1 MIIAVY
7 LSLVLAVALILV
19 AVLGPSS
26 RPAER
31 HIQLPMEKARSARP
45 DLRSVISRIFPFTHL
60 LLEKLKLEGRLNNRL
75 AAAHLK
81 LSAAEF
87 FNYKLI
93 LMLFLGAI
101 GFFGFGRIALF
112 ALLAGLAFGYIIP
125 DILLNKKIMQRKR
138 IIAKRLPET
147 VDLLG
152 LCVEAGLDFTVAVKW
167 VIEKN
172 RVNPVLEELSFLL
185 EEIKWGKSRAQALKD
200 MATRLNVREVTS
212 FVQILVQAER
222 MGTPVAEAFGILS
235 EDMRLQRFHEGERY
249 AMKAPIKILLPL
261 IFCILPVI
269 AIIIG
274 GPIFLQFT
282 EGGLLKGIGG

>member
-7 LSLVLAVALILV
+7 LSLVLAAALILL

-31 HIQLPMEKARSARP
+31 HIQLPMGTGQDKKVDVRSAITK
-45 DLRSVISRIFPFTHL
+45 LFPFTHL
-60 LLEKLKLEGRLNNRL
+60 LLDKLKLEGRLNNRL

-81 LSAAEF
+81 LTAAEF

-93 LMLFLGAI
+93 LMLLLAVL
-101 GFFGFGRIALF
+101 GFFGFSRLAFF
-112 ALLAGLAFGYIIP
+112 ALLAGLALGYIIP
-125 DILLNKKIMQRKR
+125 DILLNRKIMQRKR

-172 RVNPVLEELSFLL
+172 RVNPVLEELAFLL

-200 MATRLNVREVTS
+200 MSARLNVHQVTS